1 MFTARVFKSGN
12 SQAIRIP
19 KEMQT
24 KRNEF
29 EIRPLGDGFVLFP
42 KDDPWFPLRQSIGT
56 LPDDFMIERD
66 QPSCDDVEKREEL

>member
-12 SQAIRIP
+12 SHAIRIP

-24 KRNEF
+24 NRSEF

-42 KDDPWFPLRQSIGT
+42 IQF
-56 LPDDFMIERD
+56 
-66 QPSCDDVEKREEL
+66 